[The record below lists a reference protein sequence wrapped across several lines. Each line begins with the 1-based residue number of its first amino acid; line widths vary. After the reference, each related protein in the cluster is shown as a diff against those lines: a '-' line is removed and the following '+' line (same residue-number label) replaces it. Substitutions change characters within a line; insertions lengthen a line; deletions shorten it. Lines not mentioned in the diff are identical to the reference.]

1 MPMKSIRGKARSWM
15 GAALV
20 MAGVGAGDCAFA
32 TYDTNLSGVA
42 DGVYTYPSG
51 VLLIHLVNQ
60 PTAHPTCNASY
71 FAVDPGSMDANAMN
85 RMYARL
91 LASYSMQEPI
101 NIGYDSQGDCVDG
114 YIHVWRIG

>member
-1 MPMKSIRGKARSWM
+1 MLAKSARERARSWM
-15 GAALV
+15 GAALIMV
-20 MAGVGAGDCAFA
+20 GVGAADCAFA
-32 TYDTNLSGVA
+32 GYDANLSGLA
-42 DGVYTYPSG
+42 DQVYTYPSG

-60 PTAHPTCNASY
+60 PSAHPACNASL

-91 LASYSMQEPI
+91 LTSYAMQEPI